1 MLYDERDLLDASIA
15 LHKLGLQ
22 RNRDYCH
29 FVLSVQ
35 AKSTLSIEA
44 NPIN

>member
-1 MLYDERDLLDASIA
+1 MFYDERDLLDASIA

-29 FVLSVQ
+29 FVISVH
-35 AKSTLSIEA
+35 AKSSLSIEA
-44 NPIN
+44 NLIN